1 MTTPNTT
8 RLLAAAGLLCATLLG
23 GCNDNHGS
31 IAGPP
36 AAPQPAIF
44 SAFVTQIF
52 GTDANATPV
61 SVDLTLDYDVDNDP
75 TAFDGLLT

>member
-1 MTTPNTT
+1 MNTPNLT
-8 RLLAAAGLLCATLLG
+8 RLIAAAGLLCAATLG

-36 AAPQPAIF
+36 AASQPAIF

-52 GTDANATPV
+52 STDADATPV
-61 SVDLTLDYDVDNDP
+61 SVDLTLNYDVDNDP

>member
-1 MTTPNTT
+1 MNNLRIM
-8 RLLAAAGLLCATLLG
+8 RLTAAALLCAAALD
-23 GCNDNHGS
+23 GCSDNQDHMT
-31 IAGPP
+31 GPP
-36 AAPQPAIF
+36 AARQPAIF

-61 SVDLTLDYDVDNDP
+61 SVDVTLSYDVDNDP